1 MPRIAEMAPGE
12 GLFVE
17 SLMSA
22 IASGDPAAK
31 SRIRDFLAGKAA
43 KVQKS

>member
-1 MPRIAEMAPGE
+1 
-12 GLFVE
+12 LFLRL
-17 SLMSA
+17 SL
-22 IASGDPAAK
+22 ASGDPAAK